1 MVLVV
6 HRKQLFPK
14 QYGFGLKYHR
24 DIRGG
29 NIFQSI
35 KKFAIPAL
43 GFLYRNIL
51 EPFWKNNKEDIIQG
65 VTSGLKNIASTY
77 VKSPPFST
85 YKEEIINPILNKM
98 KEKSMNEHLRGDGI
112 KKNKSKN
119 SHKVFMSKTNRL
131 TKKSKEIIKNLLKAE
146 VS

>member
-24 DIRGG
+24 DIRRG

-51 EPFWKNNKEDIIQG
+51 KPFWKNNKEDIIQG

-98 KEKSMNEHLRGDGI
+98 KEKSLNEHLRGDGI
-112 KKNKSKN
+112 KNGL
-119 SHKVFMSKTNRL
+119 MSKPNRL
-131 TKKSKEIIKNLLKAE
+131 TKKSKDIIKNLLKVE
-146 VS
+146 D

>member
-51 EPFWKNNKEDIIQG
+51 KPFWKNNKEDIIQG

-98 KEKSMNEHLRGDGI
+98 KEKSMNEHLRGDGL
-112 KKNKSKN
+112 KKAKTGT
-119 SHKVFMSKTNRL
+119 TNRL
-131 TKKSKEIIKNLLKAE
+131 TKKSKEIIKNLLNA
-146 VS
+146 

>member
-14 QYGFGLKYHR
+14 QYGFGLKNHR

-43 GFLYRNIL
+43 VFLYRNIL
-51 EPFWKNNKEDIIQG
+51 KPFWKNNKEDIIQG
-65 VTSGLKNIASTY
+65 VTSGFKNIASTY
-77 VKSPPFST
+77 VKSPSFST

-98 KEKSMNEHLRGDGI
+98 KEKSMNEHLRGDGL
-112 KKNKSKN
+112 KKAKTGR
-119 SHKVFMSKTNRL
+119 TNRL
-131 TKKSKEIIKNLLKAE
+131 TKKSKEIIKNLLNA
-146 VS
+146 

>member
-35 KKFAIPAL
+35 KKFALPAL

-51 EPFWKNNKEDIIQG
+51 KPFWKNNKEDIIQG
-65 VTSGLKNIASTY
+65 VTSGFKNIASTY

-85 YKEEIINPILNKM
+85 YKEEIINPKQS
-98 KEKSMNEHLRGDGI
+98 KQNERKID
-112 KKNKSKN
+112 
-119 SHKVFMSKTNRL
+119 
-131 TKKSKEIIKNLLKAE
+131 E
-146 VS
+146 

>member
-1 MVLVV
+1 LV
-6 HRKQLFPK
+6 
-14 QYGFGLKYHR
+14 
-24 DIRGG
+24 
-29 NIFQSI
+29 
-35 KKFAIPAL
+35 L

-51 EPFWKNNKEDIIQG
+51 KPFWKNNKEDIIQG

-98 KEKSMNEHLRGDGI
+98 KEKSLNEHLRGNGL

-119 SHKVFMSKTNRL
+119 SDKVFMSKTNQL

-146 VS
+146 VF

>member
-29 NIFQSI
+29 NIIQSI

-51 EPFWKNNKEDIIQG
+51 KPFWKNNKEDIIQG

-98 KEKSMNEHLRGDGI
+98 KEKSLNEHLRGDGI
-112 KKNKSKN
+112 KK
-119 SHKVFMSKTNRL
+119 VLMSKPNRL
-131 TKKSKEIIKNLLKAE
+131 TKKSKDIIKNLLKAE

>member
-14 QYGFGLKYHR
+14 HYGFGLKYHR

-43 GFLYRNIL
+43 GFLYRNPIL
-51 EPFWKNNKEDIIQG
+51 KPFWKNNKEDIQG
-65 VTSGLKNIASTY
+65 VTSGRFLH
-77 VKSPPFST
+77 T

-98 KEKSMNEHLRGDGI
+98 KEKPLKEHLRGDGL
-112 KKNKSKN
+112 KKVKPKN
-119 SHKVFMSKTNRL
+119 LL
-131 TKKSKEIIKNLLKAE
+131 TKKSKEIIENLLNSDKVFMSEANPE

>member
-29 NIFQSI
+29 NIFQSL
-35 KKFAIPAL
+35 KS
-43 GFLYRNIL
+43 FLYRNIL
-51 EPFWKNNKEDIIQG
+51 KPFWKNNKEDIIQG

-77 VKSPPFST
+77 VKSPPLST

-98 KEKSMNEHLRGDGI
+98 KEKSLNEHLRGDGL
-112 KKNKSKN
+112 KKKQ
-119 SHKVFMSKTNRL
+119 V
-131 TKKSKEIIKNLLKAE
+131 KKFGQGLHEQNESIN
-146 VS
+146 

>member
-14 QYGFGLKYHR
+14 QYGFGLKNHR

-51 EPFWKNNKEDIIQG
+51 KPFWKNNKEDIIQG
-65 VTSGLKNIASTY
+65 VTSGFKNIASTY
-77 VKSPPFST
+77 VKSPSFST

-98 KEKSMNEHLRGDGI
+98 KEKSMNEHLRGDGL
-112 KKNKSKN
+112 KKA
-119 SHKVFMSKTNRL
+119 KTGRANRL
-131 TKKSKEIIKNLLKAE
+131 TKKSKEIIKNLLNA
-146 VS
+146 